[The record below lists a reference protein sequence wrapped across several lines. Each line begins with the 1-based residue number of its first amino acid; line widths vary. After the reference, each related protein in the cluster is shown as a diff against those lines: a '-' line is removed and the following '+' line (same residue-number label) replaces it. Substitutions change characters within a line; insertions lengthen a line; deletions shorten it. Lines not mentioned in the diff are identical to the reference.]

1 MSILFNFLVLT
12 MEISTAPFRISSTT
26 YIRLI
31 MKRWFSRYL
40 LLFLAALVA
49 FAVMG
54 FAVNAAFF
62 IVALIFIFIISPTA
76 LMIVYY
82 YYGLTPRIVML
93 SSFPVTLSLKLS
105 SDSVTVRTAPDD
117 RPPYE
122 FDIPVARIKEI
133 NPGDT
138 FDSIVYDSS
147 PSGFVLIDKNAFPSN
162 SSRIQFHNYIFDKIQ
177 VNSHS

>member
-1 MSILFNFLVLT
+1 
-12 MEISTAPFRISSTT
+12 
-26 YIRLI
+26 

-40 LLFLAALVA
+40 LLFLTALAA
-49 FAVMG
+49 FAVLG
-54 FAVNAAFF
+54 FAVDAAFF

-82 YYGLTPRIVML
+82 YYGLMPRIVML
-93 SSFPVTLSLKLS
+93 SSFPVTVSLKLS
-105 SDSVTVRTAPDD
+105 SDSVTVRTVHED

-122 FDIPVARIKEI
+122 FTIPIARIREI

-147 PSGFVLIDKNAFPSN
+147 PSGFVLIDKNAFPSD

-177 VNSHS
+177 VNSRS

>member
-1 MSILFNFLVLT
+1 MV
-12 MEISTAPFRISSTT
+12 ISTEPFRISSTA
-26 YIRLI
+26 YIRRI

-40 LLFLAALVA
+40 LLFLTALAA

-54 FAVNAAFF
+54 FAVDAAFF

-82 YYGLTPRIVML
+82 YYGLMPRIVML
-93 SSFPVTLSLKLS
+93 SSFPVTVSLKLS
-105 SDSVTVRTAPDD
+105 SDSVTVRTVPED

-122 FDIPVARIKEI
+122 FTIPIARIREI

-147 PSGFVLIDKNAFPSN
+147 PSGFVLIDKNAFPSD

-177 VNSHS
+177 VNSRS

>member
-1 MSILFNFLVLT
+1 

-26 YIRLI
+26 YIRRI

-177 VNSHS
+177 VNSRS

>member
-177 VNSHS
+177 VNSRS

>member
-1 MSILFNFLVLT
+1 MV
-12 MEISTAPFRISSTT
+12 ISTEPFRISSTA
-26 YIRLI
+26 YIRRI

-40 LLFLAALVA
+40 LLFLTALAA

-54 FAVNAAFF
+54 FAVDAAFF

-82 YYGLTPRIVML
+82 YYGLMPRIVML
-93 SSFPVTLSLKLS
+93 SSFPVTVSLKLS
-105 SDSVTVRTAPDD
+105 SDSVTVRTVPED

-122 FDIPVARIKEI
+122 FTIPIARIREI

-138 FDSIVYDSS
+138 FDSIVYDST
-147 PSGFVLIDKNAFPSN
+147 PSGFVLIDKNAFPSD

-177 VNSHS
+177 VNSRS

>member
-105 SDSVTVRTAPDD
+105 SDSVTVKTAPDD

-177 VNSHS
+177 VNSRS